1 MAVEKQPNIDE
12 AVQRGWEIPDFTIKE
27 IRDAIP
33 AHCFRRDTFRSFTY
47 VFHDVAI
54 IALLAYLA
62 SWIDHIPSSTARVL
76 LWPVYWIAQ
85 GVVGTG
91 VWVIGHECGHQAFSP
106 SKVLHTSRR
115 HDNIESLTNLSCRLS
130 TTASAWCF
138 THCCLFLIIHGE
150 SLIPVITRRLAICPK
165 IR

>member
-138 THCCLFLIIHGE
+138 TPHCWYRTTPGEFLTPVTT
-150 SLIPVITRRLAICPK
+150 SLLDTCQR